1 MIEEERYSFSKAH
14 LLLLWFLCRRPVITW
29 AVHLKC
35 YICCTSSMPRHC
47 SFSFSFVFFFFV
59 LQLLLALGLCSDDPG
74 GLDCCLSIAILGWHQ
89 NPWKTDY
96 PRMQGSWPANLLWAG
111 VCRRRSRRSC
121 FLFFLHFGLWF
132 SFTPALSSFFLLNS
146 HFLHLIGSGS
156 HTNQSVGANLC

>member
-1 MIEEERYSFSKAH
+1 MIDEERYSFSKAH

-47 SFSFSFVFFFFV
+47 SFSFSFFFSSSF
-59 LQLLLALGLCSDDPG
+59 CSYFW
-74 GLDCCLSIAILGWHQ
+74 LWAFAVMTQEVWTAACLAILGWHQ
-89 NPWKTDY
+89 NSWKIDY